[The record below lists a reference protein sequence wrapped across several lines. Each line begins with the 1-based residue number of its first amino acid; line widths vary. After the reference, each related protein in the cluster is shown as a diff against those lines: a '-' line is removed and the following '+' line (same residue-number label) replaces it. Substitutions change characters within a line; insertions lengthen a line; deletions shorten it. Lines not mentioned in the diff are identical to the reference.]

1 MRMVDWIDREDE
13 RMQSARNALRQSGA
27 GKQESHALRDA
38 IRTECAEAKASPVG
52 RASAS
57 WMDAIRT
64 ECAEA
69 KALVTGRPTGPGRCN
84 PHGMR

>member
-1 MRMVDWIDREDE
+1 MRMLM
-13 RMQSARNALRQSGA
+13 MQSARNALRQRFAYFNPRTPCGV
-27 GKQESHALRDA
+27 DA